1 MTAILF
7 VSLVVCFGL
16 GMPIAFSLGMAS
28 VATLQFGSSL
38 PLTLAAQR
46 LFTGTDSF
54 PLMAIP
60 FFMLAGELMESG
72 GISRR
77 LFDFAH
83 TLVGFVFGG
92 LAMVAV
98 VAAMFFAGISG
109 AAAAD
114 TAAVGA
120 ISIPAMIRKGYKKGF
135 AAAIQAAGG
144 SIGVIIPP
152 SIPMIIFGVVGGV
165 SIGKMFMG
173 GFIPGLLIGSG
184 LMATSYF
191 LAKIAGYERDTF
203 RGYREI
209 LRTFLGA
216 IWALLMPVII
226 LGGILGGIFTPT
238 EAAVI
243 AAIYGL
249 IVGLFIYRE
258 LNLKDLP
265 RILAR
270 AAISTSTVMLL
281 IATANIFGWI
291 LTAERVPQNVAA
303 YLVTLSSSQH
313 VIYGLILVCLLVV
326 GTFMETSAS
335 LIILTPV
342 FLPVIEKLGIDP
354 VHFGVV
360 MVTAL
365 AIGMLTPP
373 LGICLFISCNIAH
386 IQLSEII
393 RYILPFLVIMVAL
406 LVVIAYVPALVMFI
420 PDIFSG

>member
-1 MTAILF
+1 MTLVLFASLIFCFILG
-7 VSLVVCFGL
+7 V
-16 GMPIAFSLGMAS
+16 PIAFSLGVAS
-28 VATLQFGSSL
+28 VATLEFASNL

-83 TLVGFVFGG
+83 ALVGFVAGG

-120 ISIPAMIRKGYKKGF
+120 VSIPAMIRKGYDKGF
-135 AAAIQAAGG
+135 AAAVQAAGG

-165 SIGKMFMG
+165 SIGKMFLG
-173 GFIPGLLIGSG
+173 GFIPGALIGGS
-184 LMATSYF
+184 LMLVSYF
-191 LAKIAGYERDTF
+191 LAKRAGYERETF
-203 RGYREI
+203 LGVREI
-209 LRTFLGA
+209 GRTFIGA
-216 IWALLMPVII
+216 IWALLMPLII

-238 EAAVI
+238 EAAVV
-243 AAIYGL
+243 AVLYGAV
-249 IVGLFIYRE
+249 VGFIIYRE
-258 LNLKDLP
+258 LRLRELP
-265 RILAR
+265 KILAK

-281 IATANIFGWI
+281 IGTANIFGWI
-291 LTAERVPQNVAA
+291 LTSQRVPQSVAA
-303 YLVTLSSSQH
+303 YLVSLTASPFVLYS
-313 VIYGLILVCLLVV
+313 LILACLLVV

-342 FLPVIEKLGIDP
+342 FLPVIQQFGIDP

-373 LGICLFISCNIAH
+373 LGICLFISCNIAR
-386 IQLSEII
+386 IQLTEII
-393 RYILPFLVIMVAL
+393 RYILPFLLVMIGVL
-406 LVVIAYVPALVMFI
+406 LLITYVPWIVMVI
-420 PDIFSG
+420 PDMVGG

>member
-1 MTAILF
+1 MTLVLF
-7 VSLVVCFGL
+7 TTLLVCFIL
-16 GMPIAFSLGMAS
+16 GVPIAFSLGIAS
-28 VATLQFGSSL
+28 VATLEFASNL

-60 FFMLAGELMESG
+60 FFMLAGELMEAG

-83 TLVGFVFGG
+83 ALVGFVAGG

-120 ISIPAMIRKGYKKGF
+120 VSIPAMIRKGYEKGF
-135 AAAIQAAGG
+135 AAAVQAAGG

-165 SIGKMFMG
+165 SIGKMFLG
-173 GFIPGLLIGSG
+173 GFIPGALIGGS
-184 LMATSYF
+184 LMIVSYF
-191 LAKIAGYERDTF
+191 LAKRAGYEKDTF
-203 RGYREI
+203 LGFKAI
-209 LRTFLGA
+209 GRTFLGA
-216 IWALLMPVII
+216 FWALLMPLII

-238 EAAVI
+238 EAAVV
-243 AAIYGL
+243 AAVYGA
-249 IVGLFIYRE
+249 IVGFVVYRE
-258 LNLKDLP
+258 LKVKELP
-265 RILAR
+265 IILAK

-303 YLVTLSSSQH
+303 YLVSLTSSPFVLYS
-313 VIYGLILVCLLVV
+313 LILVCLLIV

-342 FLPVIEKLGIDP
+342 FLPVIKQFGIDP

-373 LGICLFISCNIAH
+373 LGICLFISCNIAR
-386 IQLSEII
+386 IQLTEII
-393 RYILPFLVIMVAL
+393 RYILPFLTVMIGVL
-406 LVVIAYVPALVMFI
+406 LLMTYVPEIVMFI
-420 PDIFSG
+420 PNMFGD

>member
-1 MTAILF
+1 MTIVLF
-7 VSLVVCFGL
+7 ISLIFCFIIGV
-16 GMPIAFSLGMAS
+16 PIAFSLGIAS
-28 VATLQFGSSL
+28 VATLEFASNL

-83 TLVGFVFGG
+83 ALVGFVAGG

-120 ISIPAMIRKGYKKGF
+120 VSIPAMIRKGYAKGF
-135 AAAIQAAGG
+135 AAAVQAAGG

-165 SIGKMFMG
+165 SIGKMFLG
-173 GFIPGLLIGSG
+173 GFIPGALIGGS
-184 LMATSYF
+184 LMIVSYF
-191 LAKIAGYERDTF
+191 LAKKAGYEKEAF
-203 RGYREI
+203 LGFKEI
-209 LRTFLGA
+209 IRTFFGA
-216 IWALLMPVII
+216 FWALLMPLII
-226 LGGILGGIFTPT
+226 LGGILSGVFTPT
-238 EAAVI
+238 EAAVV
-243 AAIYGL
+243 AAVYGA
-249 IVGLFIYRE
+249 IVGFAVYRE
-258 LNLKDLP
+258 LKLKDLP
-265 RILAR
+265 RILAK

-291 LTAERVPQNVAA
+291 LTAERVPQNVAT
-303 YLVTLSSSQH
+303 YLVGLTSSPIVLYS
-313 VIYGLILVCLLVV
+313 LILVCLLVV

-342 FLPVIEKLGIDP
+342 FLPVILQFGIDP

-373 LGICLFISCNIAH
+373 LGICLFISCNIAG

-393 RYILPFLVIMVAL
+393 RYILPFLLVMIGVL
-406 LVVIAYVPALVMFI
+406 LLMTFIPEIVMFI
-420 PDIFSG
+420 PNMYGD

>member
-1 MTAILF
+1 MTLVLF
-7 VSLVVCFGL
+7 ASLGFCFIIGV
-16 GMPIAFSLGMAS
+16 PIAFSLGIAS
-28 VATLQFGSSL
+28 VATLEIASNL

-83 TLVGFVFGG
+83 ALVGYVSGG

-120 ISIPAMIRKGYKKGF
+120 VSIPAMIRKGYDRGF
-135 AAAIQAAGG
+135 AAAVQAAGG

-165 SIGKMFMG
+165 SIGKMFLG
-173 GFIPGLLIGSG
+173 GFIPGALIGGS
-184 LMATSYF
+184 LMLVSYF
-191 LAKIAGYERDTF
+191 LAKRAGYEKDAF
-203 RGYREI
+203 LGI
-209 LRTFLGA
+209 KVIGRTFFGA
-216 IWALLMPVII
+216 FWALLMPLII

-238 EAAVI
+238 EAAVV
-243 AAIYGL
+243 AVLYGVV
-249 IVGLFIYRE
+249 VGFLIYRE
-258 LNLKDLP
+258 LRLKDLP
-265 RILAR
+265 KILAK

-281 IATANIFGWI
+281 IATANIFGWL
-291 LTAERVPQNVAA
+291 LTAERVPQSVAA
-303 YLVTLSSSQH
+303 YLVSLTSSPF
-313 VIYGLILVCLLVV
+313 VLYALILVCLLVI

-342 FLPVIEKLGIDP
+342 FLPVIQQFGIEP

-373 LGICLFISCNIAH
+373 LGICLFISCNIAQ

-393 RYILPFLVIMVAL
+393 RYILPFLLVMIGVL
-406 LVVIAYVPALVMFI
+406 LLITYVPILVMFI
-420 PDIFSG
+420 PNMFGG